1 MSHVNVWQNQHS
13 IAKQN
18 KVKIKTKK
26 KQKQKNVKTKKNG
39 CGVNRMQLFE
49 KCGIL
54 SLLMMRQIST
64 TTNNETSRFF
74 FFFNSVHKGPDDK
87 TRMTQGRFIPI
98 TSKVKFT
105 LQSVLLLVYGCYIL
119 IYLSDNK

>member
-1 MSHVNVWQNQHS
+1 
-13 IAKQN
+13 
-18 KVKIKTKK
+18 
-26 KQKQKNVKTKKNG
+26 
-39 CGVNRMQLFE
+39 MQLFE

-64 TTNNETSRFF
+64 TTNNETSRF